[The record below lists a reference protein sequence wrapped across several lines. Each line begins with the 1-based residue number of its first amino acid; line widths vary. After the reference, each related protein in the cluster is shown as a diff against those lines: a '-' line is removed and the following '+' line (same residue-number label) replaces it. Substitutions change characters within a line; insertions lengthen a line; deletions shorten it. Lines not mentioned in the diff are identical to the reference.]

1 MSSNLAVQVPAHIA
15 ARVAA
20 RGGVKS
26 AVQAAL
32 LTDGFSYPKI
42 STRASRYRLVEDGT
56 ETVVGT
62 TLDVVIVG
70 SNPKISKIWYSKPYD
85 GATDVRPDCWS
96 NDGVAPD
103 PSVEKPFHPNCGAC
117 PNNVL
122 GSKITPNGAK
132 SKICSDQRH
141 LAVVPSAD
149 PTKVYGLTVTISGM
163 KGLRDY
169 IKDLSNFALIPEEV
183 VTELGFD
190 EQASYPKIV
199 FKQKG
204 FVGEKALKAVDDIAK
219 SDEVLLCTRQ
229 ETGVPR
235 LAAPV
240 TQSAPAIPAPAAAA
254 PAAKEL
260 TEEEQDAADLAK
272 LKAERA
278 AKAAAADPAPKPA
291 KAKPAPKAEPA
302 AEPAAAGADALSS
315 MEAKLNSL
323 FSDD

>member
-1 MSSNLAVQVPAHIA
+1 MSNNLAVQVPAHIA

-32 LTDGFSYPKI
+32 LTEGFAYPKI
-42 STRASRYRLVEDGT
+42 STRASRYRLVEDGV

-70 SNPKISKIWYSKPYD
+70 SNPKISKIWYSKPFD
-85 GATDVRPDCWS
+85 GADGVRPDCWS
-96 NDGVAPD
+96 NDGVTPD
-103 PSVEKPFHPNCGAC
+103 ASIESPFHANCATC

-132 SKICSDQRH
+132 SKVCGDQRH
-141 LAVVPSAD
+141 LAVVASAD
-149 PTKVYGLTVTISGM
+149 PTKVYGLTVTVSAM
-163 KGLRDY
+163 KGLREY
-169 IKDLSNFALIPEEV
+169 IKDLSNYGLIPEEV

-204 FVGEKALKAVDDIAK
+204 FVGEKALKVVEDICGSA
-219 SDEVLLCTRQ
+219 EVMTITRQ

-235 LAAPV
+235 LAAPA
-240 TQSAPAIPAPAAAA
+240 QQAAPAITAPMEVSKPAPAAVVDADAEEAAEIAAVKARAAAKKAAVKPKPPADAQETA
-254 PAAKEL
+254 PAGE
-260 TEEEQDAADLAK
+260 
-272 LKAERA
+272 
-278 AKAAAADPAPKPA
+278 ADPLA
-291 KAKPAPKAEPA
+291 
-302 AEPAAAGADALSS
+302 S

>member
-1 MSSNLAVQVPAHIA
+1 MTTAMTMQVPAHIQS
-15 ARVAA
+15 RVAA

-26 AVQAAL
+26 QVQAAL
-32 LTDGFSYPKI
+32 LTDGFAYPKI

-96 NDGVAPD
+96 NDGVNPD
-103 PSVEKPFHPNCGAC
+103 PTVEKPFHPNCGAC

-141 LAVVPSAD
+141 LAVVASAD

-163 KGLRDY
+163 KGLREY
-169 IKDLSNFALIPEEV
+169 IKDLSNYGLIPEEV

-190 EQASYPKIV
+190 EQASYPKII

-204 FVGEKALKAVDDIAK
+204 FVGEKALKAVEDIIK
-219 SDEVLLCTRQ
+219 SDEVLVCTRQ

-240 TQSAPAIPAPAAAA
+240 TQSAPQIAA
-254 PAAKEL
+254 PKQVPPKVL
-260 TEEEQDAADLAK
+260 TEEEQDAADLAR

-278 AKAAAADPAPKPA
+278 AKAAAASVDPDPKPA
-291 KAKPAPKAEPA
+291 KTKAAAKPPAEPA
-302 AEPAAAGADALSS
+302 TADADPLSS